1 MQKFIL
7 AATVIASFVAG
18 SAALADDASQ
28 GAPVAQ
34 LQMASADAGQTRVCS
49 FQIHEGMLL
58 RRPVC
63 RTAHE
68 FESLMRMR
76 QREINEFQVHGSGTK
91 SW

>member
-1 MQKFIL
+1 MQKFTLAGIAIASLL
-7 AATVIASFVAG
+7 AA
-18 SAALADDASQ
+18 SAALADDAAQ
-28 GAPVAQ
+28 ATPGAAV
-34 LQMASADAGQTRVCS
+34 QMALADAGQARVCS